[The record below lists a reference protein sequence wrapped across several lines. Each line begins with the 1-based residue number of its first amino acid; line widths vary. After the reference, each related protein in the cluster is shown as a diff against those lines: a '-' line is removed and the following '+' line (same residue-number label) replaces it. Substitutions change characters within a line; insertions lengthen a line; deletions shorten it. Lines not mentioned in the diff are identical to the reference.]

1 MRRFD
6 LIVVAIVTGVLV
18 ASLFVIS
25 WSTVRSA
32 EGVLLP
38 ALDRKAQSVAG
49 SIAGL
54 GTEAV
59 GYGIPVDRLV
69 GGEEVLRA
77 ALDENREFGFA
88 TILDAEG
95 GIVAQAARGSAGGY
109 DGADDSEYF
118 VVSAP
123 IGDAAAP
130 AGEVLIGMPITVG
143 EKLVRDLWIDVAV
156 LLLVSVLVA
165 LELTSFAFT
174 RPSALVLRGLAQRL
188 EAVRRGDVRPHP
200 TLTDSGP
207 LGAELRTVDEEIARL
222 RGEHQALRTEAETH
236 RHEGVREALHRL
248 GRTYRLTDARDLPP
262 LALMAV
268 RAPIFLFF
276 FAEELTRSFLPTY
289 IASHARPM
297 LGLSVELVIAL
308 PIIVFMAVVAF
319 MQPTLNGWTE
329 QLGRRRSLCM
339 GALLAG
345 AGYLGTAYAGDMAQI
360 LLSRTITAFGFAA
373 VFVSSQGFIVDRTD
387 AAHRARGIGLFVS
400 AIMAAML
407 CGPPIGG
414 IVADR
419 LGDSAALT
427 LSAIMAFVACV
438 CAFLALPAD
447 STAAAVG
454 AVRRTV
460 RLGDIRRVLAQPLMV
475 GLLVGCALPA
485 KMILIGVCIYVLPLL
500 LASQFEPAVIGRVL
514 MLYGLAM
521 LFVVPVV
528 SRWSDAGSRRTAYVV
543 AGGLLSALAIVHY
556 FVWPQPWG
564 AALMVLQIGIAQG
577 ISTTPQSALVGEIGR
592 RILPD
597 LSEGG
602 IYGVFRLVERTGTA
616 LGPLFVGVVWTMT
629 SAEVAL
635 FATAALVAIGA
646 LAFAALWWSA
656 PAGLKPAVAV
666 EAKQ

>member
-6 LIVVAIVTGVLV
+6 LIIVAAVSTILV
-18 ASLFVIS
+18 AGLIVIS
-25 WSTVRSA
+25 LASVRSA

-38 ALDRKAQSVAG
+38 ALDRKAQSVVG

-54 GTEAV
+54 ATEAV
-59 GYGIPVDRLV
+59 GYGIPVDRFV

-77 ALDENREFGFA
+77 ALDENAEFGFA

-95 GIVAQAARGSAGGY
+95 GIVAQATRGAAGGY
-109 DGADDSEYF
+109 DGADEGGYIIAA
-118 VVSAP
+118 AP
-123 IGDAAAP
+123 IGSADDP
-130 AGEVLIGMPITVG
+130 AGEVVIGTPITVG
-143 EKLVRDLWIDVAV
+143 EKLLRELLIDVAV

-188 EAVRRGDVRPHP
+188 EALRRGDVRPHP
-200 TLTDSGP
+200 EITDGGP
-207 LGAELRTVDEEIARL
+207 LGEEIRTVDEEIARL
-222 RGEHQALRTEAETH
+222 RGEHVILREEAEIR
-236 RHEGVREALHRL
+236 RHAEAHEELTRL
-248 GRTYRLTDARDLPP
+248 GKTYRLTDTRDLPP
-262 LALMAV
+262 LALLAV

-276 FAEELTRSFLPTY
+276 FAEELTRSFLPPY
-289 IASHARPM
+289 IASFARPM
-297 LGLSVELVIAL
+297 MGLSVELVIAL
-308 PIIVFMAVVAF
+308 PIIVFMAIVAF
-319 MQPTLNGWTE
+319 MQPSLNGWTE
-329 QLGRRRSLCM
+329 ALGRRRSLWL

-345 AGYLGTAYAGDMAQI
+345 AGYLGTAYAGDMSQI
-360 LLSRTITAFGFAA
+360 LLSRIMTAFGFAA
-373 VFVSSQGFIVDRTD
+373 VFVSSQGYIVDRTG
-387 AAHRARGIGLFVS
+387 ATHRARGIGLFVS

-419 LGDSAALT
+419 LGNSAALT
-427 LSAIMAFVACV
+427 VSAAMAFIAAG
-438 CAFLALPAD
+438 CALAALPAD
-447 STAAAVG
+447 LKAAAG
-454 AVRRTV
+454 AVRRSV
-460 RLGDIRRVLAQPLMV
+460 RLSDIRAVLSRPLMV

-485 KMILIGVCIYVLPLL
+485 KMLLIGVCIYVLPLL
-500 LASQFEPAVIGRVL
+500 LATQFEPAVIGRVL

-521 LFVVPVV
+521 LIVVPLV
-528 SRWSDAGSRRTAYVV
+528 SRISDEGSRRMSFVV
-543 AGGLLSALAIVHY
+543 FGGLLSASAIAHY
-556 FVWPQPWG
+556 FLWPQPWG

-616 LGPLFVGVVWTMT
+616 LGPLFVGFVWTMT

-635 FATAALVAIGA
+635 FAMAAVVAIGA
-646 LAFAALWWSA
+646 VAFWALWFTA
-656 PAGLKPAVAV
+656 PEGLKPAI
-666 EAKQ
+666 EAEARG